1 MNYNLQ
7 NLYICL
13 KLKKMAKIT
22 LTPLEINQLV
32 DNYKSELRKLEFQV
46 EAVKTAIGQLEG
58 GPVTPTTILAPVEE
72 KKSEPK
78 KRGPKPKNIETPA
91 APEAPVLA
99 EKPVAAEAPK
109 KRGPKSKAVAGAPDA
124 PKAPKT
130 KVAKAPKAE
139 KAAKAEKAQKPAT
152 KAPKAEKAAKT
163 ETPVASEKPVKT
175 RKPKTAAAP
184 KEEPKAPA
192 KKGRPRTKNTDET
205 PTSTEKQKK
214 AKPGP
219 TSAFSEWD
227 SFILETMTRVGKP
240 MANADLLDYMKT
252 ERDARSNEKEYQI
265 GDSRLKELLNRS
277 LQKLGNKM
285 DLLVKENYEGRGYLY
300 RLK

>member
-1 MNYNLQ
+1 
-7 NLYICL
+7 
-13 KLKKMAKIT
+13 MAKIT
-22 LTPLEINQLV
+22 LTPLEVNQLV

-58 GPVTPTTILAPVEE
+58 GPVTPTTITAPVEE
-72 KKSEPK
+72 KIAEPK
-78 KRGPKPKNIETPA
+78 KRGPKPKNKEAQATP
-91 APEAPVLA
+91 EVVVPV
-99 EKPVAAEAPK
+99 EEPVVAEAPK
-109 KRGPKSKAVAGAPDA
+109 KRGPKSKAVTAAE
-124 PKAPKT
+124 PKT
-130 KVAKAPKAE
+130 VK
-139 KAAKAEKAQKPAT
+139 T
-152 KAPKAEKAAKT
+152 KAPKAEKAEKAAKPVKAPKPAKAPKAEEVSKTEAAKT
-163 ETPVASEKPVKT
+163 ETPEANKKPAKT
-175 RKPKTAAAP
+175 GKSKAVAAP
-184 KEEPKAPA
+184 KEEAKTPA
-192 KKGRPRTKNTDET
+192 RKGRPRTKNIDET

-219 TSAFSEWD
+219 TSAYSEWD
-227 SFILETMTRVGKP
+227 TFILDTMTRVGKP

-285 DLLVKENYEGRGYLY
+285 DLLVKENYEGRGFLY

>member
-1 MNYNLQ
+1 
-7 NLYICL
+7 
-13 KLKKMAKIT
+13 MAKIT
-22 LTPLEINQLV
+22 LPPLEVNQLV

-58 GPVTPTTILAPVEE
+58 GPVTPTTITAPVE
-72 KKSEPK
+72 KKIAEPK
-78 KRGPKPKNIETPA
+78 KRGPKPKNKEAQATP
-91 APEAPVLA
+91 EVVVPV
-99 EKPVAAEAPK
+99 EEPVVAEAPK
-109 KRGPKSKAVAGAPDA
+109 KRGPKSKAVTAAE
-124 PKAPKT
+124 PKT
-130 KVAKAPKAE
+130 VK
-139 KAAKAEKAQKPAT
+139 T
-152 KAPKAEKAAKT
+152 KAPKAEKAEKAAKTVKAPKPAKAPKAEEVSKTEAAKT
-163 ETPVASEKPVKT
+163 ETPEANKKPAKT
-175 RKPKTAAAP
+175 GKSKAVAAP
-184 KEEPKAPA
+184 KEEAKTPA
-192 KKGRPRTKNTDET
+192 RKGRPRTKNIDET

-219 TSAFSEWD
+219 TSAYSEWD
-227 SFILETMTRVGKP
+227 TFILDTMTRVGKP

-285 DLLVKENYEGRGYLY
+285 DLLVKENYEGRGFLY